1 MVEDLC
7 SPVLFF
13 QNFVSR
19 FPEKE
24 VRPGNTSRLNVI
36 NLELMSI
43 FTREQPSNGAG
54 HCMP

>member
-13 QNFVSR
+13 QNFASQ

-24 VRPGNTSRLNVI
+24 VRPGSTSRLNDI

-54 HCMP
+54 PCTP